1 MELASEWGVSTCPCP
16 FPCSLITGQTS
27 ATRLSPEAMSGVGP
41 LLPWFF
47 TNGSNFS
54 WPMLRAGGARK
65 KRRDVWNSLF
75 WSPPSKVCCWGE
87 MLLYFLP
94 VPGFLLVT
102 LQSHLLSLSSTSPSA
117 RLHPPSLFAATSLSP
132 SFLCLFSLPTGFSTQ
147 SPLLLP
153 SFIPHSASVYLPSP
167 GSPWHIPVCFP
178 IAGPMW
184 STSLGRPWIYTFIHQ
199 SLYRF
204 FHPFHSVF

>member
-16 FPCSLITGQTS
+16 FPCSLITGKTS
-27 ATRLSPEAMSGVGP
+27 ATRLSPEAMSGVRP
-41 LLPWFF
+41 LLPWIF

-132 SFLCLFSLPTGFSTQ
+132 SFLCLYSLLTGFSAQ

-153 SFIPHSASVYLPSP
+153 SFIPHPRLCNFHTLALPGISLSVFPLLP
-167 GSPWHIPVCFP
+167 
-178 IAGPMW
+178 
-184 STSLGRPWIYTFIHQ
+184 TSVGRPWLYTFIHR
-199 SLYRF
+199 SFYRF